1 MHKKAQELAL
11 RILELRKQKRSI
23 EKSVRKVEKELEKVY
38 DSVQAEALEIE
49 MGLLVRRK
57 TEEGYEWVIEI

>member
-1 MHKKAQELAL
+1 MEFNL
-11 RILELRKQKRSI
+11 
-23 EKSVRKVEKELEKVY
+23 EKELEKVY
-38 DSVQAEALEIE
+38 DSIDANALEIE